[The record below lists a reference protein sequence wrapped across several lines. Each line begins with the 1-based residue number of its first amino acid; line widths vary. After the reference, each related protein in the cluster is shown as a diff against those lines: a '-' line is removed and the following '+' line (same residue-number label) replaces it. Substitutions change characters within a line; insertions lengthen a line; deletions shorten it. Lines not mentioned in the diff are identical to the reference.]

1 MRQKRTAARNA
12 SPRETPGCIYACA
25 GRAGTSAAATTR
37 RTSTPPSISRRP
49 GNRSS
54 PRSSR
59 GRAGAGAT
67 STRSTCSLDKRGK
80 RGSGN
85 TRTSAV
91 SEKEIDMFGLTPL
104 GVIHTAIS
112 LIAVAAGLIALVR
125 DKKISPRNVLGKVY
139 VITTVLVC
147 LTGFGIF
154 QHGGFG
160 KPHAL
165 GIITLVVLG
174 VAYVAGYTKLY
185 GRASP
190 YIETVSYSATFLF
203 HLIPGITETTT
214 RLPLGAPLLPNAEA
228 PALQAATA
236 VMGVAFLI
244 GAALQVRRL
253 RAKLGRP
260 AT

>member
-1 MRQKRTAARNA
+1 
-12 SPRETPGCIYACA
+12 
-25 GRAGTSAAATTR
+25 
-37 RTSTPPSISRRP
+37 
-49 GNRSS
+49 
-54 PRSSR
+54 
-59 GRAGAGAT
+59 
-67 STRSTCSLDKRGK
+67 
-80 RGSGN
+80 
-85 TRTSAV
+85 
-91 SEKEIDMFGLTPL
+91 MFGLTPL

-112 LIAVAAGLIALVR
+112 LIAVAAGLIALIR
-125 DKKISPRNVLGKVY
+125 DKEISPRNMLGKTY
-139 VITTVLVC
+139 VIATVITC

-160 KPHAL
+160 KPHTL
-165 GIITLVVLG
+165 GIITLIVLA

-185 GRASP
+185 GRLSP

-214 RLPLGAPLLPNAEA
+214 RLPLGAPLLPNADA

-253 RAKLGRP
+253 RARLRP